1 MRTRSSQAP
10 LRPRAARSDGVTTLT
25 VRTERQSQLVDITRQ
40 VRDAVAGES
49 GSAVLVYVPHT
60 TAGVTINEHA
70 DPMVARDFEM
80 ALSRIVPEDWGWQH
94 VEEGEENAPTH
105 IRASFMGPSVLVPL
119 GDDGT
124 MALGTWQGIFFCEF
138 DGPRERSVHVSV
150 LA

>member
-1 MRTRSSQAP
+1 
-10 LRPRAARSDGVTTLT
+10 VTTLT

-40 VRDAVAGES
+40 VRDAGAGES

-80 ALSRIVPEDWGWQH
+80 ALERIVPEDWGWQH
-94 VEEGEENAPTH
+94 IEEGEENAPTH

-138 DGPRERSVHVSV
+138 DGPRTRTVYVSV
-150 LA
+150 LQ

>member
-1 MRTRSSQAP
+1 VRRP
-10 LRPRAARSDGVTTLT
+10 PRAAPSDRVTTLT
-25 VRTERQSQLVDITRQ
+25 VTTARQSQLVDITRL
-40 VRDAVAGES
+40 VRDAVDGRS

-70 DPMVARDFEM
+70 DPMVARDFET
-80 ALSRIVPEDWGWQH
+80 ALERIVPADWPWQH

-105 IRASFMGPSVLVPL
+105 VRAAFMGPSVLIPL
-119 GDDGT
+119 RDDGSL
-124 MALGTWQGIFFCEF
+124 ALGTWQGIFFCEF